1 MKEFLFS
8 SQLFIKKF
16 YKQVKASELSVVSRS
31 LAFSTL
37 LSLIP
42 FITLIVIFYQ
52 SLGGFESLYPKIE
65 LIFTNYMKDAAGKE
79 ASRAIRKILERV
91 SGASLGT
98 PSVIFLFLTS
108 FKLLQD
114 LEFAVHKAWNEKN
127 TRSLLQRVFVNG
139 LMFIAIPL
147 SLAGYATLS
156 SISIIKNTQKE
167 FHLDFL
173 EVSVFFLALLAI
185 NKIIPS
191 KEVKWKPAIF
201 FSLLTSMALI
211 LVQNS
216 FNWVVFKVFNYSK
229 LYGSLASLP
238 LFMLWMYIFWM
249 TILMGVA
256 LCASHHKFQIFEDP
270 SLVDESSKTQK

>member
-1 MKEFLFS
+1 MKDFFISAKLFA
-8 SQLFIKKF
+8 IKF
-16 YKQVKASELSVVSRS
+16 YHQVKASELSVVARS

-52 SLGGFESLYPKIE
+52 SLGGFEALYPKIE
-65 LIFTNYMKDAAGKE
+65 IIFTEYMKDAAGKE
-79 ASRAIRKILERV
+79 ASRALRKILERV
-91 SGASLGT
+91 SNASLGT
-98 PSVIFLFLTS
+98 PSLIFLFLSS

-114 LEFAVHKAWNEKN
+114 LEFAVHKAWSEKN
-127 TRSLLQRVFVNG
+127 TRTIIQRVFMNG

-156 SISIIKNTQKE
+156 SISIIRNSKKD

-173 EVSVFFLALLAI
+173 ELTVFFLAILAI

-191 KEVKWKPAIF
+191 KEVRWKPAILF
-201 FSLLTSMALI
+201 SALTAVSLLFI
-211 LVQNS
+211 QNS
-216 FNWVVFKVFNYSK
+216 FNWAVIKVFNYSK
-229 LYGSLASLP
+229 LYGSLASVP

-249 TILMGVA
+249 VILMGVA

-270 SLVDESSKTQK
+270 SLNEKSSADRN